1 MILIKEVKTFRCESE
16 DEATQLVET
25 IKEQNTVKK
34 SVITEKTKKSK
45 GEIIEIFY
53 LVEVTIVY
61 EEA

>member
-25 IKEQNTVKK
+25 IKKQNTVKK

-45 GEIIEIFY
+45 NEIIDLFY
-53 LVEVTIVY
+53 LAEVTIVH

>member
-1 MILIKEVKTFRCESE
+1 MVLIKEVKTFRCDSE

-25 IKEQNTVKK
+25 IKKQNMVKK

-45 GEIIEIFY
+45 GEIIDLFY
-53 LVEVTIVY
+53 LAEVTIVH

>member
-25 IKEQNTVKK
+25 IKKQNTVKK

-45 GEIIEIFY
+45 GEIIDLFY
-53 LVEVTIVY
+53 LAEVTIVH